1 MFCDVMAQEAPGAP
15 LAKAMAARFGGSAG
29 ADDVPAVRLLRRR
42 AVDTLTDALHELSR
56 RGFAPKIAQRLQQAI
71 GLLQGPQRIASRCL
85 CCRGGMA
92 VVRLPVFPL
101 FCPVCAT
108 EASLPPSDIRNFWRR

>member
-1 MFCDVMAQEAPGAP
+1 MAQEAPGAP

-85 CCRGGMA
+85 CCRGGHGGGQTA
-92 VVRLPVFPL
+92 SVPVVLSGVRDGG
-101 FCPVCAT
+101 
-108 EASLPPSDIRNFWRR
+108 EPSAE